1 MEKKKAS
8 AAHIR
13 ATAKWEKTNYFKT
26 LVRFRADDEDRIRA
40 AAGDSLNGFIVS
52 AVLEAIREKLG
63 RDTGTEDTQTRQ
75 GGPEDGR
82 KDRGRIEEHQTPA
95 DALSGAQGTQEGIMV
110 DPETVAQL
118 QPYGDPAEIIRARL
132 EEVIEEY
139 RAGIR

>member
-52 AVLEAIREKLG
+52 AVLDAVRKSEAGPEAVALQMEPGTREKLG
-63 RDTGTEDTQTRQ
+63 EHGLN
-75 GGPEDGR
+75 PEEIAAQAI
-82 KDRGRIEEHQTPA
+82 KDK
-95 DALSGAQGTQEGIMV
+95 
-110 DPETVAQL
+110 
-118 QPYGDPAEIIRARL
+118 L
-132 EEVIEEY
+132 EEI
-139 RAGIR
+139 RAGII